1 VLLTLSLFY
10 LTDSLIYH
18 VKTPDFYDDVAN
30 NPNLLN
36 RMDTSNLPPDHRCYT
51 LARMKLPGYF
61 KDEIAGRNMHR
72 FIGLRAKS
80 YAYDIEGAI
89 NIRSKGVRGHV
100 IRNHLTFDD
109 HMRCLFDDN
118 DDDDDDHDGLDADDY
133 CDKEFDASRGRLI
146 ARDCARIVIKRIHRN
161 AAITAIPSTTQH
173 PPPTPPP
180 PPLSIQQQQQQQQ
193 QQSYMPYTAYRE
205 NISIRS
211 YKHQVSTIRTSKLV
225 LNRFDDKRHILPNR
239 IDTLAHGHYRID

>member
-1 VLLTLSLFY
+1 MLLTLSLFY

-18 VKTPDFYDDVAN
+18 VKTHDFYDDVAN
-30 NPNLLN
+30 NTNLLN
-36 RMDTSNLPPDHRCYT
+36 RMDTSNLSPDHRCYT

-61 KDEIAGRNMHR
+61 KDEISGRNMR
-72 FIGLRAKS
+72 QFIGLRAKS
-80 YAYDIEGAI
+80 YAYDIEGVV

-109 HMRCLFDDN
+109 HMRCLFA
-118 DDDDDDHDGLDADDY
+118 DDDGSDADDY
-133 CDKEFDASRGRLI
+133 RDKEFDASTGRLI

-161 AAITAIPSTTQH
+161 AVIAAIPPTTTQH
-173 PPPTPPP
+173 PPSTPPP
-180 PPLSIQQQQQQQQ
+180 PPSPPPIPTQ
-193 QQSYMPYTAYRE
+193 QQSYMTYTAYRE